1 MLLRSS
7 RIRVLAVTL
16 SLALAATEAISAE
29 PYPSRV
35 VTMLV
40 PYAPGGSTDT
50 VGRILAESMTQT
62 LGQQVII
69 ENAPGASG
77 TIGAAR
83 VARAEPDG
91 YTPASGGPGSRGLI
105 NREVLD
111 AVGPEGVLIN
121 VARGMVVDEAALI
134 EALRE
139 GRLGGA
145 GLDVFENEPHVPEA
159 LFGLENVVL
168 QPHQASAT
176 RETRE
181 AMGQLV
187 LDNLAAHFAGR
198 PLPTAV
204 V

>member
-1 MLLRSS
+1 M
-7 RIRVLAVTL
+7 
-16 SLALAATEAISAE
+16 
-29 PYPSRV
+29 
-35 VTMLV
+35 
-40 PYAPGGSTDT
+40 
-50 VGRILAESMTQT
+50 
-62 LGQQVII
+62 
-69 ENAPGASG
+69 
-77 TIGAAR
+77 
-83 VARAEPDG
+83 
-91 YTPASGGPGSRGLI
+91 GGPGR
-105 NREVLD
+105 
-111 AVGPEGVLIN
+111 
-121 VARGMVVDEAALI
+121 
-134 EALRE
+134 
-139 GRLGGA
+139 A